1 MVIKMENTLKLP
13 FAAKI
18 GKRELLNFS
27 LILSGTLIVAISIN
41 TFIIPYGLLSGGISG
56 LAILLHYLAGV
67 PVSAAIFLMNIPIF
81 WWGAREINRQFL
93 LYSLLGTASLTLFIQ
108 ITTGLFPVPKV
119 DLVLAAIFGG
129 VLSGTGLG
137 LVFRGHGS
145 TGGTDIIAMVLRK
158 KKSLGI
164 GEVAFYANMIVIALS
179 LSFFPVNIGLYTI
192 VSMFVASKVTD
203 SVMVGLNTKKSVII
217 VSDHSIIIGERI
229 INDLHRGVTYFSGTG
244 AYTKANKAVVNC
256 VVNRF
261 EIARL
266 KTLVEGIDPNAFMY
280 ISDASEVLGKGFSRQ

>member
-13 FAAKI
+13 FATKI
-18 GKRELLNFS
+18 GKRELLNFAF
-27 LILSGTLIVAISIN
+27 IFSGTLIVAISIN
-41 TFIIPYGLLSGGISG
+41 TFIIPHGLLSGGVSG
-56 LAILLHYLAGV
+56 LAILLHYLTGV

-108 ITTGLFPVPKV
+108 ITTGLFPVPEV

-129 VLSGTGLG
+129 ALSGTGLG

-158 KKSLGI
+158 KKNLGI
-164 GEVAFYANMIVIALS
+164 GEVAFYANIIVIGLS
-179 LSFFPVNIGLYTI
+179 LSLFPVNIGLYTI

-217 VSDHSIIIGERI
+217 VSDHSIVIGERI